1 VDADRVVEILTASG
15 VEVARDGDTLTLT
28 PPSWRADLVDAY
40 DYVEE
45 VGIKVGYDHLPSVV
59 PTAPVGHGYTTE
71 QKLRRAIGRAL
82 AATGFVEVLTF
93 PWASAADAD
102 ALGLDADDPRRRTVS
117 LTNPLAETAPLLRT
131 SLLPGLFGAVARNA
145 SRGADDLA
153 LFEAGRVF
161 FASETGEAA
170 PLPSVAGRPSD
181 DELEGIE
188 RAIPWQPRN
197 LAAVLTGAWQ
207 PAGWQGA
214 ATPASWTQAIAFAEV
229 AAGVVGVPLER
240 RAAQQAP
247 WHPGRCAELVVGDTV
262 VGYAGELHPSVV
274 KAFELPART
283 AAVELDLDLLVSLF
297 GGAGVLDPVSAQP
310 VAKED
315 IALIV
320 DESVPVAELQAA
332 VESGGGEL
340 LESVRLFDIYRGAQ
354 VPEGKKSVA
363 FALRLRASDRTLT
376 DADAAAVREAS
387 VAAAVERFG
396 AELRA

>member
-1 VDADRVVEILTASG
+1 M
-15 VEVARDGDTLTLT
+15 
-28 PPSWRADLVDAY
+28 
-40 DYVEE
+40 
-45 VGIKVGYDHLPSVV
+45 
-59 PTAPVGHGYTTE
+59 
-71 QKLRRAIGRAL
+71 
-82 AATGFVEVLTF
+82 
-93 PWASAADAD
+93 
-102 ALGLDADDPRRRTVS
+102 
-117 LTNPLAETAPLLRT
+117 
-131 SLLPGLFGAVARNA
+131 
-145 SRGADDLA
+145 
-153 LFEAGRVF
+153 
-161 FASETGEAA
+161 
-170 PLPSVAGRPSD
+170 
-181 DELEGIE
+181 
-188 RAIPWQPRN
+188 
-197 LAAVLTGAWQ
+197 
-207 PAGWQGA
+207 
-214 ATPASWTQAIAFAEV
+214 
-229 AAGVVGVPLER
+229 
-240 RAAQQAP
+240 
-247 WHPGRCAELVVGDTV
+247 
-262 VGYAGELHPSVV
+262 
-274 KAFELPART
+274 PART